1 MLYYVLFATVAILT
15 TVLNGE
21 STTSLKNEP
30 ERCCIPTQFSSQLST
45 STGMVLPDGTTFTS
59 YAYYNFSYD
68 SNRGMVGMKGVS
80 FSAPDQQKSNV
91 WIIEN
96 VNDGQIYTIDEDA
109 KKCYKSTMPIKPI
122 HCIPD
127 TATYVHSFTYGYGDR
142 KIIGDTW
149 RIQKDEAVDYVTVS
163 RDGRCILLT
172 DYTFFQNPVLV
183 DSATIT
189 DFVPQIDDPSIFDIP
204 SECKNA
210 V

>member
-204 SECKNA
+204 SE
-210 V
+210 

>member
-1 MLYYVLFATVAILT
+1 MFYCVVFAIIITAV
-15 TVLNGE
+15 NGKP
-21 STTSLKNEP
+21 TTSLKNEP

-45 STGMVLPDGTTFTS
+45 ATSMVFPDGTTFAS

-68 SNRGMVGMKGVS
+68 SDRGLVGMKGVS
-80 FSAPDQQKSNV
+80 FSVPNQQKSDV

-96 VNDGQIYTIDEDA
+96 MNDGQIYVIDEDA
-109 KKCYKSTMPIKPI
+109 KKCYKSTMPIKPF

-127 TATYVHSFTYGYGDR
+127 TATYVHSFTYGYGDK

-172 DYTFFQNPVLV
+172 DNTFFQNPTVV
-183 DSATIT
+183 DAMTTT
-189 DFVPQIDDPSIFDIP
+189 DFVAQIDDPSIFDIP
-204 SECKNA
+204 AECKNA
-210 V
+210 I